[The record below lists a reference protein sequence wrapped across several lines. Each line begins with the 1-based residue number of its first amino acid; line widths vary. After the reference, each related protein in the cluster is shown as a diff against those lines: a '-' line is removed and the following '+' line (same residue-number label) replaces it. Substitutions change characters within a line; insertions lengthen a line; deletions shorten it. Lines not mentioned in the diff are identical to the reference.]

1 LESPLNLFVES
12 DYRQYQKT
20 NARNVLAFRLAIG
33 AGIPLRPDG
42 TIALPDRFVIG
53 GASSV
58 RAFAPRTVGPGSI
71 PRETDS
77 DVLNVG
83 NFTGNLLIESSLEY
97 RMPLGRYPELAVFM
111 DAGNIWL
118 TSGPGATEASQFRLN
133 RFYKEL
139 AVGTGVGLR
148 VNLGFFVLRLDLAV
162 PLSKPFLPDGQRW
175 VADDLHF
182 GQRTWRKDNLNW
194 NFSFGYPF

>member
-1 LESPLNLFVES
+1 MAV
-12 DYRQYQKT
+12 
-20 NARNVLAFRLAIG
+20 G

-42 TIALPDRFVIG
+42 NIALLDRFVIG

-58 RAFAPRTVGPGSI
+58 RAFAPRTVGPGSVA
-71 PRETDS
+71 RETDS
-77 DVLNVG
+77 DGLKVG
-83 NFTGNLLIESSLEY
+83 NYTGNLLIESSLEY
-97 RMPLGRYPELAVFM
+97 RMPLGRYPELAFFV

-118 TSGPGATEASQFRLN
+118 TSGPGATEESQFRLN

-148 VNLGFFVLRLDLAV
+148 VNLGFFVLRLDLAI
-162 PLSKPFLPDGQRW
+162 PLSKPYLPEGQRW
-175 VADDLHF
+175 VKNDLNF
-182 GQRTWRKDNLNW
+182 GKRSWRKDNLNW